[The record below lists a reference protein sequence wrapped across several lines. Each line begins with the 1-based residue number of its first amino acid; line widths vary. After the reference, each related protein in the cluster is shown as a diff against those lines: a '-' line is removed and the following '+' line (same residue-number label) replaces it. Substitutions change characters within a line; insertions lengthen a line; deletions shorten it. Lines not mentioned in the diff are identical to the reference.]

1 MSDFVTA
8 PPYPEMSLPALREE
22 LAAWDR
28 MFAARVF
35 ADVIDLARRCRDEC
49 AAEIAR
55 REAGEIAA

>member
-1 MSDFVTA
+1 
-8 PPYPEMSLPALREE
+8 MSLPALREE